1 MINVNAQY
9 IERSAIMNPVVI
21 VVALVI
27 VVVIVG
33 YILLKKSKD

>member
-1 MINVNAQY
+1 MT
-9 IERSAIMNPVVI
+9 IERSIIMNPVVI

-33 YILLKKSKD
+33 YILSKKSKD